1 MLEML
6 AGKRGCLKAGGVAD
20 LPRISKI
27 LLTELR
33 AGKLGP
39 LTLETPAM
47 MQQELVAL
55 EQLRAEKAEKK
66 ALRKQKFKR

>member
-55 EQLRAEKAEKK
+55 EQLRAEKA
-66 ALRKQKFKR
+66 